1 MKNGVLILRKAHF
14 LNCIPCARHWP
25 MLFTSIISSYSHSA
39 PMRQA
44 LLSSFFYMQGC
55 WSWDLLKVTQ
65 QVSGNKWHSLSD
77 LRTILL
83 ESLCPPPKMM
93 HYISSSVLQLIIIYA
108 RQTNPSVILYFHIYH
123 CHILTLSHLSLS
135 HVWLFATP
143 WTAAYQASLSFTISQ
158 SCSNSCLWGSDAIQ
172 PSHPSNYEKYECL
185 IMSYEYNCSVEIE
198 PVLSYWR

>member
-1 MKNGVLILRKAHF
+1 MMKNGVLILRKAHF

-123 CHILTLSHLSLS
+123 CCCLVTQSCLTLCD
-135 HVWLFATP
+135 P
-143 WTAAYQASLSFTISQ
+143 
-158 SCSNSCLWGSDAIQ
+158 
-172 PSHPSNYEKYECL
+172 
-185 IMSYEYNCSVEIE
+185 MNCSIPGF
-198 PVLSYWR
+198 PVFHYLPELLKLMSVRQWCHPTIPS

>member
-1 MKNGVLILRKAHF
+1 MMKNGVLILRKAHF

-123 CHILTLSHLSLS
+123 SVMSDSLRPHELQHTRLPCLSLS
-135 HVWLFATP
+135 PRVAQTHVCEAVM
-143 WTAAYQASLSFTISQ
+143 
-158 SCSNSCLWGSDAIQ
+158 
-172 PSHPSNYEKYECL
+172 PSNHPIL
-185 IMSYEYNCSVEIE
+185 AIMKNMNV
-198 PVLSYWR
+198 W